1 MLRLILTDFCQN
13 SDVRPQSMAT
23 KKRGKSIFRSINNWL
38 HLWLGLTSGI
48 VVVIVSITGCIYAF
62 QRELSDLT
70 QPYQH
75 VKAEAKPY
83 MQPSELKAIAANA
96 AFGPKGDTGANKIS
110 GLSYRKADRS
120 AIAAY
125 MDKKNGYTTI
135 YLNPYTGEVLK
146 MKALKH
152 DFFRFIL
159 EGHFNLWLP
168 RKIGQPVVAIFVLIF
183 VVLLITGL
191 IMWWPKKWNKAN
203 RQKSFSIKWSA
214 GKKRINYDLHNVLG
228 FYAMTL
234 ALVLGLTGLV
244 WGFQWFSKSY
254 YWALTGGKTLAKFE
268 RPVSDTTLA
277 RPAMPLTL
285 EDQLYAQMRKQYPAI
300 TGSLQ
305 LQFPILPKDPYTVVH
320 NPHDD
325 AYYRRQFRFFDQVSL
340 KEIKGGGM
348 YGKSYEQASTGEK
361 IYRMNYDIHVG
372 AIAGLPGKI
381 LAFFISLIC
390 ASLPVTGFLVWWGK
404 KKKKPLKK
412 PEAKPERKIAA
423 RVAASL

>member
-1 MLRLILTDFCQN
+1 
-13 SDVRPQSMAT
+13 MAT
-23 KKRGKSIFRSINNWL
+23 KKRGKSVFRRLNDWL
-38 HLWLGLTSGI
+38 HLWLGLISGI
-48 VVVIVSITGCIYAF
+48 VVVIISLTGCIYAF
-62 QRELSDLT
+62 QREFSDLT

-75 VKAEAKPY
+75 VKTEAKPY
-83 MQPSELKAIAANA
+83 MLPSELKAIATEA
-96 AFGPKGDTGANKIS
+96 AFGPKGDTGANRIT
-110 GLSYRKADRS
+110 GISYRKADRS
-120 AIAAY
+120 TIASF
-125 MDKKNGYTTI
+125 MDKENGYTSI

-146 MKALKH
+146 VKALKH

-168 RKIGQPVVAIFVLIF
+168 RPIGQPIVAISTLIF
-183 VVLLITGL
+183 VILLITGL
-191 IMWWPKKWNKAN
+191 VMWWPKKWNKTN
-203 RQKSFSIKWSA
+203 RQKSFAIKWGA

-228 FYAMTL
+228 FYSMVF

-244 WGFQWFSKSY
+244 WGFQWFSKSL
-254 YWALTGGKTLAKFE
+254 YWTLSGGKTLAKFE

-277 RPAMPLTL
+277 RPAVLLTQ
-285 EDQLYAQMRKQYPAI
+285 EDRLYARMRKEYPVV
-300 TGSLQ
+300 TGSLT
-305 LQFPILPKDPYTVVH
+305 LQFPTLPKDAYSVVH

-340 KEIKGGGM
+340 AEIKGGGL
-348 YGKSYEQASTGEK
+348 YGQKYDEISTGEK

-390 ASLPVTGFLVWWGK
+390 ASLPVTGFIVWWGK
-404 KKKKPLKK
+404 KKKKSRKK

>member
-1 MLRLILTDFCQN
+1 
-13 SDVRPQSMAT
+13 MAT
-23 KKRGKSIFRSINNWL
+23 KKRGKSLFRRINDWL
-38 HLWLGLTSGI
+38 HLWLGLISGI
-48 VVVIVSITGCIYAF
+48 VVVIISLTGCIYAF
-62 QRELSDLT
+62 QREFSDLT

-83 MQPSELKAIAANA
+83 MLPSELKAIATEA
-96 AFGPKGDTGANKIS
+96 AFGPKGDTGANRIT
-110 GLSYRKADRS
+110 GISYRKADRS
-120 AIAAY
+120 AIASF
-125 MDKKNGYTTI
+125 MDKENGYTSI

-146 MKALKH
+146 IKALKH

-168 RKIGQPVVAIFVLIF
+168 RPIGQPIVAISTLIF
-183 VVLLITGL
+183 VILLITGL
-191 IMWWPKKWNKAN
+191 VMWWPKKWNKTN
-203 RQKSFSIKWSA
+203 RQKSFAIKWGA

-228 FYAMTL
+228 FYSMVF

-244 WGFQWFSKSY
+244 WGFQWFSKSL
-254 YWALTGGKTLAKFE
+254 YWTLSGGKTLAKFE

-277 RPAMPLTL
+277 RPAILLTQ
-285 EDQLYAQMRKQYPAI
+285 EDRLYAQMRKEYPVI
-300 TGSLQ
+300 TGSLTLQ
-305 LQFPILPKDPYTVVH
+305 LPTLPKDAYSIVH

-340 KEIKGGGM
+340 AEIKGGGL
-348 YGKSYEQASTGEK
+348 YGQKYDEISTGEK

-372 AIAGLPGKI
+372 AIAGLPGKM

-390 ASLPVTGFLVWWGK
+390 ASLPVTGFIVWWGK
-404 KKKKPLKK
+404 KKKKSRKK